1 MALTVN
7 TMIND
12 GGGGSS
18 LKEKRKAQIAANEAL
33 WDRGEAAIQR
43 YEDALAQTSPTPPA
57 PEASSDSTITPDIT
71 ASSNG
76 GYTGGGGVSVA
87 PSAPTAPAP
96 EATPYA
102 YNGWQAP
109 TLNPA
114 TDKSDYIKELY
125 QMQQDASLKALE
137 DAYNKAVFGLDE
149 RAEKIPE
156 VYYEANRVQQGAD
169 ARAQQATNEYF
180 AARGLNTG
188 TAGQAQLAQ
197 QAVNLQNTAAINQ
210 AEADALAA
218 VEADRTAL
226 TMDYQ
231 AQVREAIANNEM
243 EKAAA
248 LYEEALRLDQS
259 ITDTALKQAELDYK
273 QYQLE
278 RADAEA
284 RAQVLASM
292 GDFSGYKALGYTD
305 AEVAAMQAYYKA
317 ANTPVYY
324 GGGGNKGNTTNMTLS
339 TAKQLAE
346 NGYVDDA
353 VASVLLANGYPA
365 EYISSY
371 YGYSPSVPANPTM
384 EMQNVINQIDKG
396 TAEGNALASKLLQ
409 YYTQSGR
416 VTPEEAKALLKYAG
430 V

>member
-12 GGGGSS
+12 GGG
-18 LKEKRKAQIAANEAL
+18 KKRPEANEAV
-33 WDRGEAAIQR
+33 AIKKN
-43 YEDALAQTSPTPPA
+43 AQTGAISSGYSNVNPYIAPAA
-57 PEASSDSTITPDIT
+57 PEAPPSAPSAPT
-71 ASSNG
+71 APS
-76 GYTGGGGVSVA
+76 YTGGGGVSIA
-87 PSAPTAPAP
+87 PSAPATPAP

-102 YNGWQAP
+102 YNGWKAP

-114 TDKSDYIKELY
+114 TDQSDYIKELY

-137 DAYNKAVFGLDE
+137 DAYNKSVLGLDT

-156 VYYEANRVQQGAD
+156 AYYEANRMQQGAD

-197 QAVNLQNTAAINQ
+197 TAVNQQNTAAINQ

-284 RAQVLASM
+284 RAQMLASM

-305 AEVAAMQAYYKA
+305 AEVAAMQAYYDA
-317 ANTPVYY
+317 ANAPVYY
-324 GGGGNKGNTTNMTLS
+324 GSGGGAPTSKMS
-339 TAKQLAE
+339 FATAKQLAE
-346 NGYVDDA
+346 SGYVDDA

-365 EYISSY
+365 EYLSTY
-371 YGYSPSVPANPTM
+371 YKYSPANQVATGSHTYNTYVSNYNSGRYTP
-384 EMQNVINQIDKG
+384 EQ
-396 TAEGNALASKLLQ
+396 LASLAKIAKNDGHI
-409 YYTQSGR
+409 SA
-416 VTPEEAKALLKYAG
+416 EEYQQLVNQAAKDAG
-430 V
+430 VI